1 MEDRQRKRSRTYRTS
16 AYINLWRP
24 VTALALMRDMIIK
37 ATGIITVMKSVD
49 QGQKVI
55 ERGTE
60 TTQSIHQNLRRP
72 TPQEVVQMHPI

>member
-1 MEDRQRKRSRTYRTS
+1 
-16 AYINLWRP
+16 
-24 VTALALMRDMIIK
+24 MIIK